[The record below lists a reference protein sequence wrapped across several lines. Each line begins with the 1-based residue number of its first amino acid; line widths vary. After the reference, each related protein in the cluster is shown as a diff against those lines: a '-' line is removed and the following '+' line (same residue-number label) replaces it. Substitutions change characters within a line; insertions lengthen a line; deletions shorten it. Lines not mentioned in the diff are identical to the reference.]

1 MTNQEKKPWVTA
13 SDVAARA
20 GVSRSA
26 VSRAFSPTASI
37 APATRERVM
46 AAARALGY
54 QVNLIARDMITQR
67 SSMIGVVTA
76 GFENPFRARLLS
88 DLMAA
93 LGHHTLT
100 PLVTNAE
107 DPRQIHQS
115 LERLLSYRVAG
126 LVMTSASPPLSVARQ
141 YLAHRIPV
149 VMINRAANL
158 PGADVVVS
166 DNADGAAHAARLLA
180 QAGARRVAFVGPRH
194 ASYSANARADAFA
207 EAIRRHGDTGG
218 AASVQI
224 HDTPSDTYACGV
236 EAARHL
242 LSGDAVPDGMFCSS
256 DLLALGVIDT
266 ARRQFGLRVP
276 EDLRVIGFDDIP
288 AAAFDGYA
296 LTTLRQDTQGL
307 ANAAVDMLAERMQA
321 FAGASRTRVVPVT
334 CVVRHSCGGP
344 PA

>member
-1 MTNQEKKPWVTA
+1 MTDKEKKPWVTA

-37 APATRERVM
+37 APETRERVM
-46 AAARALGY
+46 TAARALGY

-93 LGHHTLT
+93 LGRHALT

-107 DPRQIHQS
+107 DPRQIRQS

-149 VMINRAANL
+149 VMINRAAKL
-158 PGADVVVS
+158 PRADVVVS
-166 DNADGAAHAARLLA
+166 DNAHGAAQAARMLV
-180 QAGARRVAFVGPRH
+180 QAGARRLAFVGPRH
-194 ASYSANARADAFA
+194 ASYSAKARADAFA
-207 EAIRRHGDTGG
+207 EALRQCEPGG
-218 AASVQI
+218 AAPVQA
-224 HDTPSDTYACGV
+224 HDTTSDTYACGV
-236 EAARHL
+236 EAAHRL
-242 LSGDAVPDGMFCSS
+242 LSGDACPDGVFCSS

-266 ARRQFGLRVP
+266 ARQRFGLRVP

-288 AAAFDGYA
+288 AAAFDSYA

-321 FAGASRTRVVPVT
+321 FDGAARTQVVPVT
-334 CVVRHSCGGP
+334 CVVRHSCG
-344 PA
+344 

>member
-1 MTNQEKKPWVTA
+1 MNDKERKPWVTA

-37 APATRERVM
+37 APQTRERVM
-46 AAARALGY
+46 VAARALGY

-93 LGHHTLT
+93 LGQRALT

-107 DPRQIHQS
+107 DPRQVRQS
-115 LERLLSYRVAG
+115 LEQLLSYRIAG
-126 LVMTSASPPLSVARQ
+126 LVMTSASPPLSVAQQ
-141 YLAHRIPV
+141 YLEHRIPV
-149 VMINRAANL
+149 VMINRDANL

-166 DNADGAAHAARLLA
+166 DNAAGAAHAARMLA
-180 QAGARRVAFVGPRH
+180 QAGARRVAFVGPRNT
-194 ASYSANARADAFA
+194 SYSASARAAAFV
-207 EAIRRHGDTGG
+207 EALRRHGDTDG
-218 AASVQI
+218 AASVRIQ
-224 HDTPSDTYACGV
+224 DTPSDTYACGV
-236 EAARHL
+236 DAARHL
-242 LSGDAVPDGMFCSS
+242 LSGDTVPDGVFCSS
-256 DLLALGVIDT
+256 DLLALGMIDT
-266 ARRQFGLRVP
+266 ARQQFGLRVP

-334 CVVRHSCGGP
+334 CVVRHSCVGR

>member
-1 MTNQEKKPWVTA
+1 MTDKQKKQWVTA

-37 APATRERVM
+37 APETRERVM
-46 AAARALGY
+46 HAARALGY

-88 DLMAA
+88 DLLAA
-93 LGHHTLT
+93 LGHHALT

-115 LERLLSYRVAG
+115 LERLLSYRIAG

-166 DNADGAAHAARLLA
+166 DNADGAADAARMLVE
-180 QAGARRVAFVGPRH
+180 AGAQRFAFVGPR
-194 ASYSANARADAFA
+194 ATSYSANARAAAFA
-207 EAIRRHGDTGG
+207 DALRRHAPESAAAIR
-218 AASVQI
+218 I
-224 HDTPSDTYACGV
+224 HATPSDTYACGV
-236 EAARHL
+236 DAARQL
-242 LSGDAVPDGMFCSS
+242 LAGDARPDGVFCSS

-266 ARRQFGLRVP
+266 ARHRFGLRVP
-276 EDLRVIGFDDIP
+276 DDLRVIGFDDIP
-288 AAAFDGYA
+288 AAAYDGYA
-296 LTTLRQDTQGL
+296 LTTFRQDTQGL
-307 ANAAVDMLAERMQA
+307 ACAAVGMLAERMQA
-321 FAGASRTRVVPVT
+321 VTGPSRTQVVPVT
-334 CVVRHSCGGP
+334 RVVRHSCG
-344 PA
+344 

>member
-1 MTNQEKKPWVTA
+1 MTDKEKKPWVTA

-37 APATRERVM
+37 APETRERVM
-46 AAARALGY
+46 TAARALGY

-93 LGHHTLT
+93 LGRHALT

-107 DPRQIHQS
+107 DPRQIRQS

-158 PGADVVVS
+158 PRADVVVS
-166 DNADGAAHAARLLA
+166 DNADGAAQAARMLV
-180 QAGARRVAFVGPRH
+180 QAGARRFAFVGPHH
-194 ASYSANARADAFA
+194 ASYSAKARADAFA
-207 EAIRRHGDTGG
+207 TALRQGESGN
-218 AASVQI
+218 AAPVQA
-224 HDTPSDTYACGV
+224 HDTTSDTYACGV
-236 EAARHL
+236 EAAHRL
-242 LSGDAVPDGMFCSS
+242 LSGDARPDGVFCSS

-266 ARRQFGLRVP
+266 ARQRFGLRVP

-307 ANAAVDMLAERMQA
+307 ANAAVDMLAERMQT
-321 FAGASRTRVVPVT
+321 FDGAARTQVVPVT
-334 CVVRHSCGGP
+334 CVVRHSCG
-344 PA
+344 

>member
-1 MTNQEKKPWVTA
+1 MTDRQKKQWVTA

-37 APATRERVM
+37 APETRERVM
-46 AAARALGY
+46 HAARALGY

-88 DLMAA
+88 DLLAA
-93 LGHHTLT
+93 LGHHALT

-107 DPRQIHQS
+107 DPRQIRQS
-115 LERLLSYRVAG
+115 LERLLSYRIAG

-166 DNADGAAHAARLLA
+166 DNADGAGHAARMLA
-180 QAGARRVAFVGPRH
+180 QAGARRLAFVGPR
-194 ASYSANARADAFA
+194 ATSYSANARAAAFVDAL
-207 EAIRRHGDTGG
+207 RQHTPGDT
-218 AASVQI
+218 VQVQV
-224 HDTPSDTYACGV
+224 HVTQSDTYACGV
-236 EAARHL
+236 DAAQQL
-242 LSGDAVPDGMFCSS
+242 LAGDARPDGVFCSS

-266 ARRQFGLRVP
+266 ARHRFGLRVP
-276 EDLRVIGFDDIP
+276 DDLRVIGFDDIP
-288 AAAFDGYA
+288 AAAYDGYA
-296 LTTLRQDTQGL
+296 LTTFRQDTQGL
-307 ANAAVDMLAERMQA
+307 ANAAVGMLAERMRA
-321 FAGASRTRVVPVT
+321 FSGPSRTQVVPVT
-334 CVVRHSCGGP
+334 RVIRHSCG
-344 PA
+344 

>member
-1 MTNQEKKPWVTA
+1 MTDKQKKQWVTA

-37 APATRERVM
+37 APETRERVM
-46 AAARALGY
+46 HAARALGY

-88 DLMAA
+88 DLLAA
-93 LGHHTLT
+93 LGHRALT

-107 DPRQIHQS
+107 DPRQIRQS
-115 LERLLSYRVAG
+115 LERLLSYRIAG

-166 DNADGAAHAARLLA
+166 DNADGAANAARMLA
-180 QAGARRVAFVGPRH
+180 EAGAQRPAFVGPR
-194 ASYSANARADAFA
+194 ATSYSANARAAAFA
-207 EAIRRHGDTGG
+207 DALRQHAPER
-218 AASVQI
+218 AAAMRI
-224 HDTPSDTYACGV
+224 HATPSDTYACGV
-236 EAARHL
+236 DAARQL
-242 LSGDAVPDGMFCSS
+242 LAGNARPDGVFCSS

-266 ARRQFGLRVP
+266 ARHCFGLHVP
-276 EDLRVIGFDDIP
+276 DDLRVIGFDDIP
-288 AAAFDGYA
+288 AAAYDGYA
-296 LTTLRQDTQGL
+296 LTTFRQDTQGL
-307 ANAAVDMLAERMQA
+307 ANAAVGMLAERMQA
-321 FAGASRTRVVPVT
+321 FAGPSRTQVVPVT
-334 CVVRHSCGGP
+334 RVIRHSCG
-344 PA
+344 

>member
-1 MTNQEKKPWVTA
+1 MADRQKKQWVTA

-26 VSRAFSPTASI
+26 VSRAFSPSASI
-37 APATRERVM
+37 APETRERVM
-46 AAARALGY
+46 SAARALGY

-93 LGHHTLT
+93 LGHRGLT

-107 DPRQIHQS
+107 DPRQIRQS
-115 LERLLSYRVAG
+115 LERLLSYRIAG

-149 VMINRAANL
+149 VMINRAASL

-166 DNADGAAHAARLLA
+166 DNAEGAGRAARLLA
-180 QAGARRVAFVGPRH
+180 QAGARRLAFVGPRDT
-194 ASYSANARADAFA
+194 SYSAQSRADAFA
-207 EAIRRHGDTGG
+207 DALRRGEPGGPALAHIHGT
-218 AASVQI
+218 S
-224 HDTPSDTYACGV
+224 SDTYACGV
-236 EAARHL
+236 EAAQHL
-242 LSGDAVPDGMFCSS
+242 LAGDSRPDGVFCSS

-266 ARRQFGLRVP
+266 ARQRFGLRVP
-276 EDLRVIGFDDIP
+276 DDLRVIGFDDIP

-321 FAGASRTRVVPVT
+321 PAGASRTQVVPVAT
-334 CVVRHSCGGP
+334 VIRHSCG
-344 PA
+344 